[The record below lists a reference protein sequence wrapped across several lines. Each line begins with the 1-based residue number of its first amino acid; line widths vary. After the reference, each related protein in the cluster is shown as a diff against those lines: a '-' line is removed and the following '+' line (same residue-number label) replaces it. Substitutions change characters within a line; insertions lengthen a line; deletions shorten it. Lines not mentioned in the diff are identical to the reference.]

1 MLEKLNLGEAFKD
14 REEGNSS
21 EKQGKIIPSEK
32 SYPDIKPKNN
42 CVGKRERRDKEERK
56 DMLFCA
62 VLSHSVV
69 SDSLRPP
76 DCSPLGS
83 SVHGIHPPAPSH
95 FLETPAAPV
104 PLGLFGTDIDSPFVS
119 CFHHRANV

>member
-83 SVHGIHPPAPSH
+83 SVHGIQQARKLEWVAYH
-95 FLETPAAPV
+95 FSR
-104 PLGLFGTDIDSPFVS
+104 GTSQPRNQTGVS
-119 CFHHRANV
+119 CIADRFFTS